1 MDAAAEKAV
10 AAMSAAGQ
18 PFFSR
23 RIEFHPA
30 RRPYNGVPIS
40 SGDFRLEILNPGS
53 ADEQREASGSGTG
66 PAAAET
72 AAHGK
77 RSTGGE
83 FHEHGLDPELS
94 FRINFQRIGA
104 GLENLGNTCYL
115 NSVLQCLTYTEPFA
129 AYLQSGKHKSTCRA
143 AGFCAMCALQN
154 HVMDA
159 LQSTGKILRPFHLV
173 RNLRCISRSFRNSR
187 QEDAH
192 EYMVNLLESMHKCCL
207 PSGVQSESPSAYEKS
222 LVHKIFGGQL
232 RSQVKC
238 MQCSYCSN
246 KFDPFLDLSLE
257 IVRVDSLRKAFAHF
271 TATEQLDGGERQY
284 QCQRCK
290 EKVQALKQ
298 LTIHKA
304 PYVLAIHLKRFGS
317 SIHGQKINKKVEFEP
332 TLDVKPFVSGVHD
345 GELKYTLYGVLVH
358 AGWSTHSG
366 HYFCYVRTSAG
377 LWYSLDDNHVSQV
390 SEKTVLSREAY
401 MLFYVRN
408 RTPNIKRSVEDKL
421 NANISANSTGN
432 KEAPLGERK
441 LDTKVYSSITARND
455 AIVHDPLASVNDS
468 SRQHLFKNQEPL
480 VQKNCHTTTE
490 GSCLQT
496 NDDVS
501 SNGFHKTVLP
511 MNRTELPVSVK
522 SQLPSFDTKRGNVN
536 KNPLDNATQQKM
548 ETSSAPS
555 DNDDKRPLSPSNVMN
570 GPTKEATRAAFMDHL
585 VNDPD
590 IKRCSISLKGQNGRE
605 RILKFLDAK
614 PAESLKLNT
623 ANSSAQGETSTVKEM
638 DGLLDGSHQVMSKKQ
653 KIPFIAEYSYFGRKQ
668 LFFMSLRLRK
678 TKKKKTKKQ
687 HQNFRNKIKRR
698 LVNTCTDSQGASTSE
713 TFRTVSV
720 DSIGCFEKDLP
731 STLKKKFKRE
741 EFVKS
746 GNDSITCENPGNSK
760 QSSRSSG
767 CIEGKQNVKIKNDED
782 ENILQNCSVSLL
794 KASLREAPV
803 AGWDA
808 DDLLTPQ
815 IKVQE
820 DRPKR
825 HIGYLLDEWDE
836 EYDKGKRKKLKSRQ
850 WFDGPNPFQKTADLK
865 TQQRMMKVVQTSFGK
880 EPLRI

>member
-1 MDAAAEKAV
+1 MAAAVEEKVV

-18 PFFSR
+18 PLFSR

-30 RRPYNGVPIS
+30 RRPYSGVPMS

-53 ADEQREASGSGTG
+53 ADERSEVSGSGTG
-66 PAAAET
+66 PSAAET

-94 FRINFQRIGA
+94 FRISFQRIGA

-143 AGFCAMCALQN
+143 VGFCAMCALQN

-271 TATEQLDGGERQY
+271 TAIEQLDGGERQY

-332 TLDVKPFVSGVHD
+332 TLDVKPFVSGVHE

-408 RTPNIKRSVEDKL
+408 RTSTIKRSVEDKL

-441 LDTKVYSSITARND
+441 LDTKVYISTTARHD
-455 AIVHDPLASVNDS
+455 AIIHDPPASVNDS

-480 VQKNCHTTTE
+480 DPN
-490 GSCLQT
+490 
-496 NDDVS
+496 VS
-501 SNGFHKTVLP
+501 SDGFHKTVLP
-511 MNRTELPVSVK
+511 MNKTELTVSVK

-536 KNPLDNATQQKM
+536 KDPPDKATQQKM
-548 ETSSAPS
+548 ETSCAPS
-555 DNDDKRPLSPSNVMN
+555 GNDDKRPLSPSKVMN
-570 GPTKEATRAAFMDHL
+570 GPMKEVTSAEFMDHL
-585 VNDPD
+585 VPVDDPD

-605 RILKFLDAK
+605 KFLNLLEAK

-638 DGLLDGSHQVMSKKQ
+638 DDLLDGSHQVMSKKP
-653 KIPFIAEYSYFGRKQ
+653 KIPFIAEGSYFGRKQ
-668 LFFMSLRLRK
+668 LFFMSLRLCK
-678 TKKKKTKKQ
+678 TKKKKIKKQ
-687 HQNFRNKIKRR
+687 HPNFRNKIKRR

-720 DSIGCFEKDLP
+720 DSMGCFEKDLP

-746 GNDSITCENPGNSK
+746 GKDCSQMIDKEVHSSSITCDKPGTSK
-760 QSSRSSG
+760 QPSRSSG

-808 DDLLTPQ
+808 EDLLTPQ
-815 IKVQE
+815 INVLE

-836 EYDKGKRKKLKSRQ
+836 EYDRGKRKKLKSRQ